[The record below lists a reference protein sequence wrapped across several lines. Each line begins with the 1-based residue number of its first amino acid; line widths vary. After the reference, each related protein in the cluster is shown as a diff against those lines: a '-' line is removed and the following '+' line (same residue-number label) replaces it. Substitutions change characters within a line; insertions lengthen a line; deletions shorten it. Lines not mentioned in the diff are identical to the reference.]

1 MCVTLMGSHSIS
13 GCLTKL
19 SQGVDFSKSWWDVI
33 LFQIIKSN
41 TGYCASTLLATF
53 DTSIS
58 PKSYQKEL
66 RHCCLCTFMGGVGLA
81 YNSAIFDKEIYPK
94 LFSSGVSLF
103 SVETWKDF
111 FSYVVYVYLSIY
123 LIKGRFVH
131 VALFVSKVMHKLSL
145 EIETVTLS
153 MK

>member
-1 MCVTLMGSHSIS
+1 
-13 GCLTKL
+13 
-19 SQGVDFSKSWWDVI
+19 
-33 LFQIIKSN
+33 
-41 TGYCASTLLATF
+41 
-53 DTSIS
+53 
-58 PKSYQKEL
+58 
-66 RHCCLCTFMGGVGLA
+66 MGGVGLA

-111 FSYVVYVYLSIY
+111 FSNVVYVYLSLSIY

-145 EIETVTLS
+145 EIEIDQEISKRDFGTFLPTSSWISCKVFFHQIKVKLA
-153 MK
+153 